1 MKIVIDIPCTQEQ
14 WENAKERGH
23 IDIDGVE
30 IAQGILDGLPLSEL
44 KDKWKSSCEQMCQE
58 KICELN
64 KRKKELE
71 NQLNISVQNN
81 VIDEIIMCCGRGMK

>member
-1 MKIVIDIPCTQEQ
+1 MQIVIDIPCTQEQ

-30 IAQGILDGLPLSEL
+30 IAQRILDGLPLSEL
-44 KDKWKSSCEQMCQE
+44 KDKWKSSYEQMCQE

-64 KRKKELE
+64 KCKKELE
-71 NQLNISVQNN
+71 YQLNISVQNN
-81 VIDEIIMCCGRGMK
+81 IANEMIMCCEEE